1 MKTFISNPKLSDN
14 KFNNGLI
21 SLKEGEFY
29 FSFTTASISDFDLLF
44 SFQEN
49 NKSKSVPLGFS
60 ISNTNIGVY
69 KNEKNNTYLTN
80 VDKDEN
86 IIFFEDTIR
95 ISESSPMS
103 DIPGVNAYLRSGS
116 PSLANITGAADRLL
130 ISENDILVEY
140 VLPNENERIY
150 SVTNISNSNKY
161 KLSRKMDNKTIM
173 FKNISTNEIKH
184 YYNKNNIFDSSKSY
198 DWKIIIS
205 QGGNELSIFTKN
217 IGDNAYIKRETI
229 LYTQNIENCFIN
241 LSVSD
246 KMNLSNCSFRFFK
259 ANIS

>member
-14 KFNNGLI
+14 KFNSGLI
-21 SLKEGEFY
+21 SLKDGEFY
-29 FSFTTASISDFDLLF
+29 FSFTTGSISDFDLVF

-49 NKSKSVPLGFS
+49 NNLKSVPLGFS
-60 ISNTNIGVY
+60 ISNTNIGTY
-69 KNEKNNTYLTN
+69 KNEENNTYLTN
-80 VDKDEN
+80 VNKDEN
-86 IIFFEDTIR
+86 IIFFEDTVR

-103 DIPGVNAYLRSGS
+103 EISGVNVYLRSGS

-140 VLPNENERIY
+140 VLPKENERIY

-205 QGGNELSIFTKN
+205 QGGKELSIFTKN
-217 IGDNAYIKRETI
+217 AGSGTYIKRETI

-241 LSVSD
+241 LSISD

-259 ANIS
+259 SDVS